1 MALGGLLGF
10 VFEAAGDLVPGD
22 LFCRRRRVTSGLR
35 LVDGMTPGL
44 VRGQWRAGS
53 VDVRPG
59 AMVAGEAIVVL
70 PELPAEPHRATDMH
84 DREGSGVDGDVYR
97 FDIEGGTLEW
107 AIPRGSVQ
115 CVREWLEPHT

>member
-1 MALGGLLGF
+1 MITTSRSTEHSRDGGALVG
-10 VFEAAGDLVPGD
+10 A
-22 LFCRRRRVTSGLR
+22 
-35 LVDGMTPGL
+35 
-44 VRGQWRAGS
+44 
-53 VDVRPG
+53 VRPG